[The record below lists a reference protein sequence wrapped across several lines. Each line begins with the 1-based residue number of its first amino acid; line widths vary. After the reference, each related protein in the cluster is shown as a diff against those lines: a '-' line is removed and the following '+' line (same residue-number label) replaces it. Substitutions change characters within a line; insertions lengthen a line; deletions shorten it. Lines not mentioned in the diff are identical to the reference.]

1 MQIPDE
7 LVVFG
12 RAYEVRNTSPVHD
25 LEGVLGSASY
35 RNGTIYLDPSLDM
48 ALALNTVW
56 HEVAN
61 IAQQEILGAADG
73 AQARWIALFVHNFL
87 LSNPEILDC
96 YRYGLVSSDFDHDD
110 HDDHDDDDD

>member
-1 MQIPDE
+1 MQIPVE
-7 LVVFG
+7 LIVFG

-25 LEGVLGSASY
+25 LEGILGSASY

-56 HEVAN
+56 NEVAN

-73 AQARWIALFVHNFL
+73 AQAPLDRPVRAQLSPEQSRNPRL
-87 LSNPEILDC
+87 LQVRP
-96 YRYGLVSSDFDHDD
+96 GVV
-110 HDDHDDDDD
+110 